1 VVVFKQEVEH
11 ALCGLFFFCMSGA
24 SWLGMKMRDWLPMKR
39 GDVQVQY
46 CTRTVGLRPRSWESS
61 NFLVYSCIQGFT
73 GLHFL
78 HKRRFFVHDSCMGV
92 AQSQCLCKNYVPNLA
107 AVVQESCTLRCRI
120 SASRCTTVIPV
131 LQAGSWAQV
140 WAPCGKDQGSRGNVC
155 PHRQGH
161 SLFSF
166 PTRHELS
173 RSTGH

>member
-1 VVVFKQEVEH
+1 
-11 ALCGLFFFCMSGA
+11 
-24 SWLGMKMRDWLPMKR
+24 MKR
-39 GDVQVQY
+39 NHRKVVRKVRPTVAVRLPRP
-46 CTRTVGLRPRSWESS
+46 CTVGLRPRSWESP

-107 AVVQESCTLRCRI
+107 AVVQESCTLRCRV

-131 LQAGSWAQV
+131 LQAGSWARV
-140 WAPCGKDQGSRGNVC
+140 WAPCGKDQGYRGNVC
-155 PHRQGH
+155 PHQQCH
-161 SLFSF
+161 NLFSF